1 VFQGQKHDA
10 RGFVPAGRGTDM
22 STRNGWR
29 GAEETVSCIACGTE
43 VPQAEAREYDKHGN
57 RFDRDGKEFEFLC
70 KPCDAEYC
78 HQPRDGLE
86 ATLVRAGAGRTDDDT
101 FLRQYLELVERE

>member
-1 VFQGQKHDA
+1 
-10 RGFVPAGRGTDM
+10 M

-29 GAEETVSCIACGTE
+29 ASGETVACIACGAD
-43 VPQAEAREYDKHGN
+43 VPRADAREYDKHGN

-86 ATLVRAGAGRTDDDT
+86 TLVRAGAGRTDDDT
-101 FLRQYLELVERE
+101 FLRQYLDLVERE